1 MNAAA
6 MATIVEF
13 ASAFS
18 VDLSVKVDR
27 NASLKAASS
36 SAKSGAMMNSVASS
50 ISVRSPASAVA
61 LRTIGVS

>member
-13 ASAFS
+13 ASAFN
-18 VDLSVKVDR
+18 VDLSVKVGR
-27 NASLKAASS
+27 NASLNAASS
-36 SAKSGAMMNSVASS
+36 RAKSGAMMNSVVSS
-50 ISVRSPASAVA
+50 ISVRSPTSVIV